1 MQKGRRD
8 RMAPCHVAMAIRL
21 GLSFLGKMFAGDV
34 MAIRHFRLHLALA
47 YPDIVIPACATA
59 MRSQRRTN
67 GHHHDQHSRQQGF
80 QFHSHTLAGMQLQ
93 TQGYAL

>member
-1 MQKGRRD
+1 
-8 RMAPCHVAMAIRL
+8 MAPCHVAMAIRFGL
-21 GLSFLGKMFAGDV
+21 GFLGEMLASGV
-34 MAIRHFRLHLALA
+34 MAIRHVSLHLALA
-47 YPDIVIPACATA
+47 CPDIVIPACATA

-80 QFHSHTLAGMQLQ
+80 QFHSHTLAGMRLQ